1 MLKAAGVQR
10 VLLVTVGVHMRRAR
24 RVFERAGMEVI
35 PAPTAYWGQ
44 STGPL
49 QGTDFVPN
57 AESLR
62 RSNHVLRE
70 WFANGL
76 YRVRD

>member
-1 MLKAAGVQR
+1 L
-10 VLLVTVGVHMRRAR
+10 
-24 RVFERAGMEVI
+24 EVI

-44 STGPL
+44 ATGPL
-49 QGTDFVPN
+49 VAGDFLPN

-70 WFANGL
+70 WAANAL
-76 YRVRD
+76 YVVRE